1 MIKRLIAV
9 DFDGCLIDSPEPEVG
24 KKIWKL
30 IKGYD
35 YEYKGWWGRPESLDL
50 DVFNIKPFPEV
61 LKILKK
67 EMMHED
73 THVIILTSR
82 VEKLRSKLQAV
93 LDYNDIKVDKLDM
106 KRNEKTKG
114 EKILDYIDYFEDLEE
129 ISVYDDRDS
138 DIESYK
144 SIVDKIPK
152 NIVFNIYQADKGKLT
167 LLPTNKKSLSSILN
181 EEIQKMLNEE
191 YIYHGTYIGA
201 AYHIQRDGKMR
212 INAAGNNEPY
222 ISFTSNPNV
231 ANYYANMKGGS
242 ERSVILRTKLN
253 NNFTL
258 SPKFEDN
265 KGHEWITD
273 SEIPINYLEVKTK
286 EGWMPLSDYN
296 FIK

>member
-1 MIKRLIAV
+1 MIKRLIAI
-9 DFDGCLIDSPEPEVG
+9 DFDGTICDSPEPEEG
-24 KKIWKL
+24 KKKWEEK
-30 IKGYD
+30 YD
-35 YEYKGWWGRPESLDL
+35 KKYPYQGWWGRPESLDL

-67 EMMHED
+67 EMKHED

-93 LDYNDIKVDKLDM
+93 LDYNNIKVDKLDM

-152 NIVFNIYQADKGKLT
+152 NIVFNIYQADKGNLT
-167 LLPTNKKSLSSILN
+167 LIPTNKKSLSSILN
-181 EEIQKMLNEE
+181 EEIQKILNEK
-191 YIYHGTYIGA
+191 YIYHGTYVGA

-231 ANYYANMKGGS
+231 ANYYANMKGGN

-273 SEIPINYLEVKTK
+273 KEIPINFLEIKTK
-286 EGWMPLSDYN
+286 EGWIPLSDYN